1 MEFWDLYD
9 EKRQSLGLLHKR
21 GGDLP
26 LGTFHLVVSIWTVN
40 TKREVLLTLRSP
52 EKDLFPDFWENT
64 AGSVVAGENS
74 KQGAVRELFEETGIV
89 VSQEELFF
97 LGTQEKR
104 NAFVDMFMIQKDI
117 QRSDIRLQAGE
128 TVDAKWVTLAE
139 LDEMIGRG
147 ELAFP
152 VERRLS
158 QIRNQFEAFLFKR

>member
-1 MEFWDLYD
+1 MEYWDLYTK
-9 EKRQSLGLLHKR
+9 ERQQLGQRHPR
-21 GGDLP
+21 GVELP
-26 LGTFHLVVSIWTVN
+26 PGTFHLVVSIWTVN
-40 TKREVLLTLRSP
+40 TNREILLTLRAP
-52 EKDLFPDFWENT
+52 EKDLFPGFWENT

-74 KQGAVRELFEETGIV
+74 KQGALRELFEETGIAIAP
-89 VSQEELFF
+89 EELFF

-104 NAFVDMFMIQKDI
+104 NAFVDMFMVRKDI
-117 QRSDIRLQAGE
+117 ERHNLTLQEGE

-158 QIRNQFEAFLFKR
+158 QIRSQFEDFLFKQ